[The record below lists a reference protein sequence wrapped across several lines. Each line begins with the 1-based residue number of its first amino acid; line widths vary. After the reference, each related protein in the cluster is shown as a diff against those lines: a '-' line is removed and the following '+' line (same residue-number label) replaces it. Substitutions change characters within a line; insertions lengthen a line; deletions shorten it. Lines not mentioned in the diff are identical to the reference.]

1 MTAIFNLSI
10 SSGVFPDLWKI
21 AKVSPL
27 HKDGSLFDR
36 SNYRPISVLAVVS
49 KILERH
55 VHQTFYYFLSQHDLL
70 LDSQFGFRS
79 SRSCELAIADLSDNI
94 LTNMDNK
101 LLNGL
106 LLVDLKKAFDL
117 VDHDTLLN
125 KLRIYGCS
133 HSTMVWFRSYLSGRS
148 QKTQFRGTLSEAL
161 PVSVGVPQG
170 SILGPLFFI
179 IHINDLPLELHS
191 DVTSTMF
198 ADDTTILVRG
208 PSVTS
213 LSTQLNEVAR
223 TVSTWA
229 DNNRMSLNTTKTKSL
244 LITTLQK
251 RRTLTSSA
259 LNVQI
264 DGRSIEQV
272 DYAKMLGVMIDSDM
286 SWEHHADTI
295 CCIISSRLSLLPRI
309 KPYLNF
315 DSALRFYIS
324 CVKTTLFI
332 VPLPGVIVA
341 TISYDC
347 FVFRSV
353 LGEYSL
359 LPTSSD

>member
-1 MTAIFNLSI
+1 MRRQGKLCINCTETLLQWGALTNMTFQNTSRRTSAKFLSK
-10 SSGVFPDLWKI
+10 SAT

-36 SNYRPISVLAVVS
+36 SSYRPISVLAVVS

-161 PVSVGVPQG
+161 PVSVGVLQG
-170 SILGPLFFI
+170 SILGPF
-179 IHINDLPLELHS
+179 
-191 DVTSTMF
+191 
-198 ADDTTILVRG
+198 
-208 PSVTS
+208 
-213 LSTQLNEVAR
+213 
-223 TVSTWA
+223 
-229 DNNRMSLNTTKTKSL
+229 SL
-244 LITTLQK
+244 LFISTTC
-251 RRTLTSSA
+251 R
-259 LNVQI
+259 
-264 DGRSIEQV
+264 
-272 DYAKMLGVMIDSDM
+272 
-286 SWEHHADTI
+286 
-295 CCIISSRLSLLPRI
+295 
-309 KPYLNF
+309 
-315 DSALRFYIS
+315 
-324 CVKTTLFI
+324 
-332 VPLPGVIVA
+332 
-341 TISYDC
+341 
-347 FVFRSV
+347 
-353 LGEYSL
+353 
-359 LPTSSD
+359 